1 MRTTSLFA
9 FLQKCLLGWPL
20 HFGGGASAPPSPPP
34 APAPVDATTSEAKK
48 KVNAA
53 DKRRIGGMDAASGS
67 VLGSLKQSQGMTS
80 TLGGSAKAYTG
91 EP

>member
-1 MRTTSLFA
+1 MRPPFFLSWPSADGSLY
-9 FLQKCLLGWPL
+9 
-20 HFGGGASAPPSPPP
+20 FGGGASAPPSPPP
-34 APAPVDATTSEAKK
+34 APAPVDATTAEAKK

-67 VLGSLKQSQGMTS
+67 VLGLLKQSQGMTTS